1 MSLASQ
7 KTMQVDIVSP
17 EGRVFSG
24 KASMM
29 VIRGACGELGILPGH
44 TQLITTILPGA
55 VQIQQP
61 DLDETILFI
70 SGGVL
75 EIQPNAINILAD
87 VTERGEDIDALSAQQ
102 AHDQAERMLKSGEAD
117 FTRSREEL
125 AVALAKLQVVE
136 LIRRRK
142 R

>member
-1 MSLASQ
+1 MNEIK

-29 VIRGACGELGILPGH
+29 VIRGEMGELGILPGH

-61 DLDETILFI
+61 DAEDTILFI
-70 SGGVL
+70 SGGIL
-75 EIQPNAINILAD
+75 EVQPDAVNILAD
-87 VTERGEDIDALSAQQ
+87 VSLRGEEVDAMAAEESR
-102 AHDQAERMLKSGEAD
+102 AHAERMLKSGEAD
-117 FTRSREEL
+117 YSRSREDL
-125 AVALAKLQVVE
+125 MLALAKLQVVE
-136 LIRRRK
+136 LMRK
-142 R
+142 KKH